1 MFLYFILIL
10 IIGGISYKKI
20 KNYEDFFIA
29 GRQGSSLQIAGSL
42 LATILGSSAII
53 GSVDFAYNV
62 GWAGSWLMLSAA
74 IGLILLYPLLKY
86 LNKFQGY
93 NLPEILGKTY
103 GIEVQKISFFYNTN
117 SLDRNS
123 SFSNYGGSKNNNDT
137 CPLNYTQGVLVKW
150 CSFL

>member
-1 MFLYFILIL
+1 MEVKLVFLYFILIL

-86 LNKFQGY
+86 LNKFQG
-93 NLPEILGKTY
+93 
-103 GIEVQKISFFYNTN
+103 
-117 SLDRNS
+117 
-123 SFSNYGGSKNNNDT
+123 
-137 CPLNYTQGVLVKW
+137 
-150 CSFL
+150 

>member
-1 MFLYFILIL
+1 MEVKLVFLYFILIL

-62 GWAGSWLMLSAA
+62 GWAVISCHWIDFIIST
-74 IGLILLYPLLKY
+74 I
-86 LNKFQGY
+86 
-93 NLPEILGKTY
+93 EI
-103 GIEVQKISFFYNTN
+103 
-117 SLDRNS
+117 
-123 SFSNYGGSKNNNDT
+123 SK
-137 CPLNYTQGVLVKW
+137 
-150 CSFL
+150 

>member
-1 MFLYFILIL
+1 MEVKLVFLYFILIL

-74 IGLILLYPLLKY
+74 IGLILLYPTGRSFISIKSQSDG
-86 LNKFQGY
+86 K
-93 NLPEILGKTY
+93 LG
-103 GIEVQKISFFYNTN
+103 
-117 SLDRNS
+117 LR
-123 SFSNYGGSKNNNDT
+123 
-137 CPLNYTQGVLVKW
+137 VKV
-150 CSFL
+150 FL